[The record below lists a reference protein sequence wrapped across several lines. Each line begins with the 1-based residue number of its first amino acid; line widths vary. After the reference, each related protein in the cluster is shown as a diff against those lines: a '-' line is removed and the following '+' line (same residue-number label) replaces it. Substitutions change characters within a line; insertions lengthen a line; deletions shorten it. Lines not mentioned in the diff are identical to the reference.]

1 MHRVLSKLG
10 KHYHFINPV
19 GKMYVHA
26 RARTTTPMHLA
37 SHFLPEL
44 CALHSETSLYIH

>member
-10 KHYHFINPV
+10 KHYHFNNPV
-19 GKMYVHA
+19 GKMYAHMH
-26 RARTTTPMHLA
+26 THTPVHLA

-44 CALHSETSLYIH
+44 CALHSEISLYIH